1 LCYRLIPKSLSAYK
15 KGVRKINKSSGRHIN
30 GVQMPM
36 AYVLAKIEAG
46 QDKQALE
53 TIRKMVGVTSITLT
67 YGLYDLHV
75 EVKFDTM
82 EELDEFIFEKIRKVR
97 GIKETVTLVV
107 PSKEV

>member
-1 LCYRLIPKSLSAYK
+1 
-15 KGVRKINKSSGRHIN
+15 
-30 GVQMPM
+30 MPV

-53 TIRKMVGVTSITLT
+53 TIKKMVGVRAITLT
-67 YGLYDLHV
+67 YGIYDLHV

-82 EELDEFIFEKIRKVR
+82 EELDEFIFEEIRKVS

-107 PSKEV
+107 PSRGV